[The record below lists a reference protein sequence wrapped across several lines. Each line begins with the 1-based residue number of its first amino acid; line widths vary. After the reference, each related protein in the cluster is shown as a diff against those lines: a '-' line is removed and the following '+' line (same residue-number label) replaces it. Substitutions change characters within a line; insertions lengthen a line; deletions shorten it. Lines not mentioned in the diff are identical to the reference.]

1 MTGRRIKSI
10 LLAVVLTLAGH
21 SAQAGKRD
29 DTLNVAFQ
37 FQLQSLDAYF
47 SPGREGLLLGF
58 WVYDALLYRDPTTL
72 AFKPL
77 LASAWRQVDDRTL
90 EFDIR
95 QGVKFHNGDP
105 LSADDVVFTLSFMS
119 DPGNHAFNQSAVAW
133 IEKAEQTGPNTVRV
147 RAKAVTPA
155 AAEFLAQLPIY
166 PAAYY
171 RRVGRE
177 GMNAHPVGT
186 GPYTGEVGPNGT
198 FLFTRFD
205 GYFADSVKGKPA
217 IRRMVYKTIPEMNSV
232 IAQLMTGELDW
243 AYYIPND
250 QAERLQHVP
259 SLKVVNAPTF
269 RVAVLTMDAAAKTD
283 PATPLRDLRVRRAI
297 SHAIDRAA
305 IAKQLVGGGSQVV
318 DSACYPKQLGCTDAV
333 PHYAYDVEAAKKL
346 MAEAGYAGGFDI
358 DLYGY
363 RSRPVADA
371 IVGYLRAIGIRANLR
386 WLQYPAVIQKRH
398 DNGTPMIIDDWGS
411 ASVNDVVAFLPFFFD
426 GGGNDQAMDQKVI
439 DLVRQGG
446 SITDPQERKA
456 AYAKALA
463 RIADQAYWLPLW
475 TMPVNYAFSADLD
488 IPITGD
494 EAPPFWLARWK

>member
-1 MTGRRIKSI
+1 MTVSFRRV
-10 LLAVVLTLAGH
+10 ALAGLMAVLACGP
-21 SAQAGKRD
+21 AQAGKRD

-37 FQLQSLDAYF
+37 LQLQSLDAYF

-58 WVYDALLYRDPTTL
+58 WVYDALLYRDPATF

-77 LASAWRQVDDRTL
+77 LATAWRQVDDRTM

-95 QGVKFHNGDP
+95 QGVKFHNGDT
-105 LSADDVVFTLSFMS
+105 LTAADVVFTLNFMS
-119 DPGNHAFNQSAVAW
+119 DPANHAFNQSSVSW

-147 RAKAVTPA
+147 RAKSVTPA
-155 AAEFLAQLPIY
+155 AIEFLAQLPIY
-166 PAAYY
+166 PEAYY
-171 RRVGRE
+171 RKVGRD

-198 FLFTRFD
+198 FIFTRFD
-205 GYFADSVKGKPA
+205 GYFDGSPKGKPA
-217 IRRMVYKTIPEMNSV
+217 IKRLVYKTVPEMNSV

-250 QAERLQHVP
+250 QAERLARVP
-259 SLKVVNAPTF
+259 TLKLVNAPTF
-269 RVAVLTMDAAAKTD
+269 RVASLTMDAAAKTD
-283 PATPLRDLRVRRAI
+283 PNTPLRDLRVRRAI

-305 IAKQLVGGGSQVV
+305 IARQLVGGASQVV
-318 DSACYPKQLGCTDAV
+318 NSVCFPTQLGCTDAV
-333 PHYAYDVEAAKKL
+333 PHYDYDVVAAKKL
-346 MAEAGYAGGFDI
+346 MAEAGYADGFDI

-371 IVGYLRAIGIRANLR
+371 VVGYLRAIGIRANLR
-386 WLQYPAVIQKRH
+386 WMQYPATIQKRH

-411 ASVNDVVAFLPFFFD
+411 SSINDVVAFLPFFFD
-426 GGGNDQAMDQKVI
+426 GGGNDQAMDKTVI
-439 DLVRQGG
+439 DLVARGG
-446 SITDPQERKA
+446 SITNPQDRKVT
-456 AYAKALA
+456 YAEALT

-488 IPITGD
+488 IPIAGD
-494 EAPPFWLARWK
+494 ENPPFWLAKWK